1 MSRLVSRAAF
11 ALLLTGALAGMSV
24 SPAAEG
30 APPPMPDVTVAQA
43 ANPASAA
50 LTQRLIR
57 DLKQDGFEVTVGYPK
72 LYEQSD
78 CDAYTYPVME
88 NCYGN
93 NPAAPYVMPV
103 VKAWPDEYV
112 DPATVNAFGKTR
124 PGYSATYRLDPREAI
139 VVLGELPPQGR
150 YLGLQSWVFS
160 KEWLTPESP
169 WNVASQQYFAAVA
182 PDLVG
187 YLFGTVPPN
196 PSRVQSFSS
205 LSNNINNV
213 VIEGQSGAAFGQ
225 TRYFVITPD
234 QAMDRSIR
242 AALGRVGV
250 VSDVVFTEPIP
261 AADELGSIG
270 PIGLDADANDFVT
283 LMRYAMPE
291 DQRAAMAWRK
301 SLPLTVLR
309 IRQAPSSDR
318 LAEPYSLFVA
328 DPRSAV
334 PESTFAPA
342 LNQLVGSICD
352 RAASGPWNLD
362 VTNSGCEGPA
372 VVPSS
377 VMIDLVNDL
386 GQFGPE
392 CRSIGMNCLGDGQD
406 ASYFLAKSRALDEG
420 QVYAVVGTLATQTG
434 NGTYVGLSVNDVS
447 TLKGVAN
454 IPDTDA
460 SDVDGDLTGSAAIF
474 ESGGQDF
481 DPFFVHFF
489 TRDCSAIDGLTGGAC
504 TSITED
510 MVPRAGDP
518 TAPGDPDLLGKF
530 SAAVRA
536 YVKPG
541 TARGPDPALQ
551 LRPRI
556 LTFTLP

>member
-1 MSRLVSRAAF
+1 MSGFVSRAAF
-11 ALLLTGALAGMSV
+11 ALVLAGAIAGMSLG
-24 SPAAEG
+24 PAAQG
-30 APPPMPDVTVAQA
+30 APPPGPSTA
-43 ANPASAA
+43 ATPATAA

-57 DLKQDGFEVTVGYPK
+57 DLKQNGFEVTVGYPK

-103 VKAWPDEYV
+103 VKPWPDEYI
-112 DPATVNAFGKTR
+112 DPETVNAFGKTR
-124 PGYSATYRLDPREAI
+124 PGYSVTYRLDPREAI

-150 YLGLQSWVFS
+150 YMGLQSWVFS

-169 WNVASQQYFAAVA
+169 WDVDAQQYFAALA

-187 YLFGTVPPN
+187 YLFGLVPPN
-196 PSRVQSFSS
+196 PTRVQSFSS

-213 VIEGQSGAAFGQ
+213 VIEEQSGAAFGQ

-242 AALGRVGV
+242 QALDRVGV
-250 VSDVVFTEPIP
+250 AGDVVFTEPIP

-270 PIGLDADANDFVT
+270 PIGLDAQANDFVT
-283 LMRYAMPE
+283 LMRYAMPQDE
-291 DQRAAMAWRK
+291 RAAMRWRR

-309 IRQAPSSDR
+309 IRQDPASDR
-318 LAEPYSLFVA
+318 PAEPYPLFVA
-328 DPRSAV
+328 DPRTAV
-334 PESTFAPA
+334 PEADFAPS
-342 LNQLVGSICD
+342 LNQLVGNICD
-352 RAASGPWNLD
+352 RAAGDPWNLD
-362 VTNSGCEGPA
+362 LTGSGCAGA
-372 VVPSS
+372 AAVPSS
-377 VMIDLVNDL
+377 VMIDLLNDL

-406 ASYFLAKSRALDEG
+406 ASYFLAKSRALDGG
-420 QVYAVVGTLATQTG
+420 QVYAVVGSLATRTG
-434 NGTYVGLSVNDVS
+434 NATYVGLSVNDIS
-447 TLKGVAN
+447 TLKGVVN
-454 IPDTDA
+454 IPDTDPK
-460 SDVDGDLTGSAAIF
+460 DLDGDLTGSAEVF
-474 ESGGQDF
+474 EDAGQDF
-481 DPFFVHFF
+481 SPFFVHFF
-489 TRDCSAIDGLTGGAC
+489 TRDCSTIEGLAGGAC

-510 MVPRAGDP
+510 LVPRAGDE
-518 TAPGDPDLLGKF
+518 TAPGDPALVGKF

-541 TARGPDPALQ
+541 TTRGPDPGLQ